1 MSEVGKPVLYM
12 VSDAGR
18 RITIKTVP
26 ILHQTEKIVHLAE
39 GVFLPGN
46 LVAKKIL
53 VKGIDPIPQS
63 EEEAVRVYIA
73 AMRRVHAD
81 LEREQETI
89 LEQIAQAGQILK
101 GTPAESGPT
110 PSPASEAGA

>member
-1 MSEVGKPVLYM
+1 MPDGGNEILYM

-18 RITIKTVP
+18 RITIKTIP

-53 VKGIDPIPQS
+53 VKGIDPIPQT

-89 LEQIAQAGQILK
+89 LEQIAQAEQIL
-101 GTPAESGPT
+101 TSAQPQSSP
-110 PSPASEAGA
+110 PSNA

>member
-1 MSEVGKPVLYM
+1 MPENGNDVLYM

-18 RITIKTVP
+18 RISIKTIP

-53 VKGIDPIPQS
+53 VKGIDPIPKS
-63 EEEAVRVYIA
+63 EEEAVRLYIT

-89 LEQIAQAGQILK
+89 LEQIGQAEQILSAK
-101 GTPAESGPT
+101 NLPLGE
-110 PSPASEAGA
+110 

>member
-1 MSEVGKPVLYM
+1 MPDGGNQVLYM

-18 RITIKTVP
+18 RITIKTIP
-26 ILHQTEKIVHLAE
+26 ILHQTEKIVHMAE

-53 VKGIDPIPQS
+53 VKGIDPIPRS

-73 AMRRVHAD
+73 AMKRVHAD
-81 LEREQETI
+81 LEREQENI
-89 LEQIAQAGQILK
+89 LEQIAQAEEILK
-101 GTPAESGPT
+101 GIPPAAE
-110 PSPASEAGA
+110 GA

>member
-1 MSEVGKPVLYM
+1 MPEDGKDVLYM

-18 RITIKTVP
+18 RITIKAIP
-26 ILHQTEKIVHLAE
+26 ILHQTEKIVHLPE

-53 VKGIDPIPQS
+53 VKGIDPIPKT
-63 EEEAVRVYIA
+63 EEEAVRLYIT

-89 LEQIAQAGQILK
+89 LEQISQAERILGEK
-101 GTPAESGPT
+101 TGP
-110 PSPASEAGA
+110 PVV